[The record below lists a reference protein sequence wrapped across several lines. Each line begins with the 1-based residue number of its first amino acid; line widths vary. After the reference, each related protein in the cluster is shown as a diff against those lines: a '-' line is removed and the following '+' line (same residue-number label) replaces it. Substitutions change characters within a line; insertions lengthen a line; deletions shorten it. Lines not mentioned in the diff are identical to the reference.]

1 MFNYLFD
8 GSGALSGPVEFPL
21 TPGIGIQLP
30 ANAVELTYE
39 LPEPE
44 AGRSWALIN
53 GIPREVVD
61 RRGLVYR
68 KDGGAQQVWTELG
81 ELPDALTAEPWPG
94 DFHVWR
100 DNAWQPDEQI
110 RLADARERILAT
122 RDGLLRDA
130 VLRIAPLQYAED
142 IGDASHDEQLLLI
155 EWKLYSVELNRIE
168 KQSGFPHV
176 VTWPVVPGATVA
188 VIA

>member
-8 GSGALSGPVEFPL
+8 GSGALSGPVEFPV

-53 GIPREVVD
+53 GVPREVID
-61 RRGLVYR
+61 RRGVVYR
-68 KDGGAQQVWTELG
+68 KDGGAQQIWSELG
-81 ELPDALTAEPWPG
+81 ELPDTLTAQPWPG
-94 DFHVWR
+94 EFHVWR
-100 DNAWQPDEQI
+100 DNAWVLDEQA
-110 RLADARERILAT
+110 RLSSVRQQCLDKRDA
-122 RDGLLRDA
+122 LLRDA

-142 IGDASHDEQLLLI
+142 IGDANHDEQLLLI

-168 KQSGFPHV
+168 QQVGFPV
-176 VTWPVVPGATVA
+176 EISWPVVPGTTVNT
-188 VIA
+188 